1 MEGIRTPQ
9 PIVEASVQRG
19 SCGESGGKVLP
30 EEATVCSSKD
40 EDSLSVQHIPSR
52 SLLIPQLIEGP
63 HWATEE
69 M

>member
-1 MEGIRTPQ
+1 MVKLDE
-9 PIVEASVQRG
+9 
-19 SCGESGGKVLP
+19 KVLP